1 MFDVSWSELLILGLV
16 TLIFVGPKELP
27 RFLGTLG
34 RYAGMVRRHA
44 NEFRSVFEQAMR
56 EAELDQIQKEIR
68 SVGEGVKTSL
78 DQATRSVDDLKSAAK
93 IDLDAGPKPSATAP
107 AATEAP
113 KVPAD
118 TTPAIT
124 TPAIETPAATT
135 PPSETAASETA
146 ASDSPSAAP
155 QTESSPEKAPGAS
168 AEEKSTAGLA

>member
-34 RYAGMVRRHA
+34 RYAGMVRRQA

-68 SVGEGVKTSL
+68 SVSEGVKTSL

-93 IDLDAGPKPSATAP
+93 VELDAAAGQTAKPLPAGAPSAGTP
-107 AATEAP
+107 AAATPAPETEALQ
-113 KVPAD
+113 
-118 TTPAIT
+118 TPAIGSSSGD
-124 TPAIETPAATT
+124 TPAK
-135 PPSETAASETA
+135 SL
-146 ASDSPSAAP
+146 
-155 QTESSPEKAPGAS
+155 PEKAEAAS
-168 AEEKSTAGLA
+168 AEEKSTAGSA

>member
-34 RYAGMVRRHA
+34 RYAGMVRRQA

-68 SVGEGVKTSL
+68 SVSEGVKTSL

-93 IDLDAGPKPSATAP
+93 VELDAAAGQTAKPLPAGAPSAGTP
-107 AATEAP
+107 AAATPAP
-113 KVPAD
+113 ETAALQ
-118 TTPAIT
+118 TPAIGSSSGD
-124 TPAIETPAATT
+124 TPAK
-135 PPSETAASETA
+135 
-146 ASDSPSAAP
+146 SP
-155 QTESSPEKAPGAS
+155 PEKAEAAS
-168 AEEKSTAGLA
+168 AEEKSTAGSA